1 MYMKE
6 GDVTLFCSVNNGG
19 GGEDV
24 NSLILIINKHEI
36 ECTATAPHIATTLIP
51 HFIIWGGQQ

>member
-1 MYMKE
+1 MKE